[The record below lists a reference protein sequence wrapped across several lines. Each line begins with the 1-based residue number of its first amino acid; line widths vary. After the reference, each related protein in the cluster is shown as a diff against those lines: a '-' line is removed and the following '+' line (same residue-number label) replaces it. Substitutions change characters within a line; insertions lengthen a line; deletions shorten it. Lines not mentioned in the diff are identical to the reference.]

1 MLRRLF
7 TKSSPQE
14 AEKQESTLADV
25 PLLSNPD
32 DQADEDEKASL
43 EKEEEKAKSKANQKT
58 TKSNFLRI
66 FSYSTTADKLLL
78 LIAIIAS
85 IFTGATL
92 PLMNV
97 VFGHLVG
104 VFNDFYNP
112 ESGRT
117 RSDFTSSINKYVLYL
132 VCLFAS
138 RLSLDY
144 IAILGFRK
152 VSIRVSAA
160 IRLAYLKALFHQP
173 ISVLDTL
180 PPGQTAAIITITANT
195 LQNGISEKLSTLVQS
210 VSLVITA
217 LVVAFHY
224 SHLLTLVTGSGLLF
238 IVISYCITTPR
249 LVNMMK
255 EVEHADRTSS
265 AIAGEVFGSIKM
277 VAACEAEVKMAKRY
291 GRWAEESLRRGLLL
305 SPVVALH
312 HAPAFFAIHATFA
325 LSFWYAV
332 RLYLK
337 HDIVDVATVII
348 VLMSIMTIVMSIGG
362 VAAPASAAAQAAG
375 AASVLFTIIDAP
387 QPQTN
392 GIRASE
398 ACSQNDIVFENVN
411 FAYPTRPDVR
421 ILDNLNVKFPAGKVT
436 AIVGASG
443 TGKSTIVG
451 LLEHW
456 YELKQEAQDANTL
469 HPCIGTITIGGRNLN
484 EMDLNSWRSQIGL
497 VQQEPFLFNDTVY
510 KNVEYGLI
518 GTKWETASV
527 VEKVQ
532 LVLRACKD
540 AYAHDFIVE
549 LPQGYDTV
557 VGDAGLRLSGGQR
570 QRLAIARSI
579 VKKPS
584 ILIFDEATSA
594 IDVHGERIVQ
604 EALDRVSENRTTI
617 TIAHRLSTIVAADSI
632 IVLDKG
638 KVAQQGT
645 HEELINDK
653 AGSYWALASAQVL
666 SRDRSYVGNPDFPD
680 SGGEI
685 DNSTDLSDL
694 RVTDDEEE
702 NVSSQDTVM
711 ESKGSSGSFWLLLW
725 EQRPLWRWY
734 SLLLMGTL
742 SAGASFPLHAF
753 LFAKLISAMNLLGQA
768 LRTESNWW
776 CLMFVFLAVSV
787 SGSYYMLGWSS
798 NTVSFHITS
807 TYRRGYFQNVLFKP
821 LSYFDEEGNSVGS
834 LTARIASDPAQL
846 QQLLGINMAI
856 VLISIFNIL
865 GSIAMSFY
873 FGWKLTLVTLLTSMP
888 IILAAG
894 FFRMRYETQLE
905 RMNHEVFA
913 ESSKFATESI
923 GAIRTVSSLTL
934 ETNICSRYEDLLQ
947 MHTKKA
953 FRKAKLS
960 TLIFAM
966 SDSIALL
973 CMAFVLW
980 YGGQL
985 LADREYSP
993 FNYLVVYL
1001 AIVQGSTSAG
1011 QSLSFGPNIAQA
1023 TAAADRIRQMRFRV
1037 RTGSRE
1043 PSLDFDSHGQSE
1055 KGSAGVRIELRNI
1068 WFRYPTRDIP
1078 VLKGLNMTIEKG
1090 QFAAIVGPSGK
1101 EPLPSVYYFGDRL
1114 NLPDH
1119 RLWKDQHHLFT
1130 GENDRFYDIDSGKI
1144 LYEGRNVQD
1153 ISLDNYR
1160 KSISL
1165 VAQEPFLFDGSIR
1178 ENILL
1183 GVDEANTSDEDLHG
1197 ACRDAEI
1204 HHFISSLPEGYDT
1217 LVGGK
1222 GVALSG
1228 GQKQRIAIAR
1238 ALIRNPQL
1246 LLLDEA
1252 TSNLDSET
1260 ERLIQA
1266 VFEKTAKGRTMIVVA
1281 HRLTTIQ
1288 NADVIFVI
1296 GDGGV
1301 VEAGNH
1307 ATLLAKRGF
1316 YYRMCQMQSLSG

>member
-1 MLRRLF
+1 MF
-7 TKSSPQE
+7 
-14 AEKQESTLADV
+14 
-25 PLLSNPD
+25 
-32 DQADEDEKASL
+32 
-43 EKEEEKAKSKANQKT
+43 
-58 TKSNFLRI
+58 
-66 FSYSTTADKLLL
+66 
-78 LIAIIAS
+78 
-85 IFTGATL
+85 
-92 PLMNV
+92 
-97 VFGHLVG
+97 
-104 VFNDFYNP
+104 
-112 ESGRT
+112 
-117 RSDFTSSINKYVLYL
+117 
-132 VCLFAS
+132 
-138 RLSLDY
+138 
-144 IAILGFRK
+144 
-152 VSIRVSAA
+152 
-160 IRLAYLKALFHQP
+160 
-173 ISVLDTL
+173 
-180 PPGQTAAIITITANT
+180 
-195 LQNGISEKLSTLVQS
+195 
-210 VSLVITA
+210 
-217 LVVAFHY
+217 
-224 SHLLTLVTGSGLLF
+224 
-238 IVISYCITTPR
+238 
-249 LVNMMK
+249 
-255 EVEHADRTSS
+255 
-265 AIAGEVFGSIKM
+265 
-277 VAACEAEVKMAKRY
+277 
-291 GRWAEESLRRGLLL
+291 
-305 SPVVALH
+305 
-312 HAPAFFAIHATFA
+312 
-325 LSFWYAV
+325 
-332 RLYLK
+332 
-337 HDIVDVATVII
+337 
-348 VLMSIMTIVMSIGG
+348 
-362 VAAPASAAAQAAG
+362 QAAG
-375 AASVLFTIIDAP
+375 T
-387 QPQTN
+387 
-392 GIRASE
+392 
-398 ACSQNDIVFENVN
+398 
-411 FAYPTRPDVR
+411 
-421 ILDNLNVKFPAGKVT
+421 KH
-436 AIVGASG
+436 G
-443 TGKSTIVG
+443 TFDHEQI
-451 LLEHW
+451 
-456 YELKQEAQDANTL
+456 L
-469 HPCIGTITIGGRNLN
+469 HPCMGTITIGGRNLN

-510 KNVEYGLI
+510 KNVEYGLM

-540 AYAHDFIVE
+540 AYAHDFIAE

-632 IVLDKG
+632 IVLEKG

-653 AGSYWALASAQVL
+653 AGPYWALASAQVL
-666 SRDRSYVGNPDFPD
+666 SRHRSSVGSTDFLD
-680 SGGEI
+680 SGGQI
-685 DNSTDLSDL
+685 DISTDLSDL
-694 RVTDDEEE
+694 SVIDDEE
-702 NVSSQDTVM
+702 NFSSQDTVM

-734 SLLLMGTL
+734 GLLLMGTL

-776 CLMFVFLAVSV
+776 CLMFIFLAVSV
-787 SGSYYMLGWSS
+787 GISYYMLGWSS

-807 TYRRGYFQNVLFKP
+807 TYRREYLQNVLFKP
-821 LSYFDEEGNSVGS
+821 LSYFDEDGNSVGS

-873 FGWKLTLVTLLTSMP
+873 FGWKLTLVTLVTSMP

-894 FFRMRYETQLE
+894 FCRMRYETQLE
-905 RMNHEVFA
+905 KMNHEVFA

-985 LADREYSP
+985 LADREYSS

-1011 QSLSFGPNIAQA
+1011 QSLSFGPNVAQA
-1023 TAAADRIRQMRFRV
+1023 TAAADRIRQMRLHV
-1037 RTGSRE
+1037 RAGSRE
-1043 PSLDFDSHGQSE
+1043 PSLDFDSHEQSE
-1055 KGSAGVRIELRNI
+1055 KGSTGVRIELRNI
-1068 WFRYPTRDIP
+1068 WFRYPTRDTP

-1090 QFAAIVGPSGK
+1090 QFAAIVGPSGCGK
-1101 EPLPSVYYFGDRL
+1101 TSIISLLE
-1114 NLPDH
+1114 
-1119 RLWKDQHHLFT
+1119 
-1130 GENDRFYDIDSGKI
+1130 RFYDIDSGKI

-1165 VAQEPFLFDGSIR
+1165 VAQEPFLFEGSIR

-1197 ACRDAEI
+1197 ACRNAEI

-1260 ERLIQA
+1260 ERQIQA
-1266 VFEKTAKGRTMIVVA
+1266 VFEKTANGRTMIVVA

-1307 ATLLAKRGF
+1307 ATLLAKRGL
-1316 YYRMCQMQSLSG
+1316 YYQMCQMQTLSR